1 MNRAGAVCTVQ
12 FDGHEYVTD
21 TGATQPPDTLT
32 ALADAVAETPGARVW
47 LAELLAALER
57 GNRSRT
63 KTERHRKGVGAS
75 MVVGLCLSESK
86 LH

>member
-1 MNRAGAVCTVQ
+1 MVVNRAGTVCAVQ

-21 TGATQPPDTLT
+21 TGATQPPDTLA
-32 ALADAVAETPGARVW
+32 ALAGAVAETPGARVW

-63 KTERHRKGVGAS
+63 KTERHRKGVYAL
-75 MVVGLCLSESK
+75 MVGYV
-86 LH
+86 